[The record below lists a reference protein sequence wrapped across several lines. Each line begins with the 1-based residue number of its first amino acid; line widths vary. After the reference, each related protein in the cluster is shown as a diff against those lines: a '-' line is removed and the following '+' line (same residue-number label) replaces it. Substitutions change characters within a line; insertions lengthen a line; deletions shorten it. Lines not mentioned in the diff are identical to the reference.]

1 MSQRT
6 PKDSK
11 WWVDA
16 DEDPWAWRRALKS
29 NWTTMIIYRTI
40 VIVVGLAIV
49 VLGVILLP
57 FPGPGWL
64 IIFLG
69 LGVLASEFEPAAK
82 LRSYAIKQ
90 VKKWNEW
97 QKQQSWWVRALLGLA
112 LFVFVVAVFYALF
125 AISGVPAYLP
135 DGVEN
140 WLRGLPGLH

>member
-1 MSQRT
+1 MSQRK

-29 NWTTMIIYRTI
+29 NWTTLIIYRTV

-64 IIFLG
+64 VIFLG

-97 QKQQSWWVRALLGLA
+97 QKQQSLWVRALLGLG
-112 LFVFVVAVFYALF
+112 LFILIVVLFYALF
-125 AISGVPAYLP
+125 AISGVPVYLP
-135 DGVEN
+135 DPIEN